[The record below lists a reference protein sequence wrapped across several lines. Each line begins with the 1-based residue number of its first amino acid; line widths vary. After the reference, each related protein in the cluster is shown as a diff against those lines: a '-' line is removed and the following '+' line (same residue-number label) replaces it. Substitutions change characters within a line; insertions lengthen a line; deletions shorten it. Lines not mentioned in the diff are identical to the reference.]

1 MKFVLVGGEITG
13 AWGPRAKKVIRFG
26 PQTRT
31 EHELGEELVVI
42 SKGLWRRLSRAVAK
56 GVTRSQLRGFP
67 GATLHDR

>member
-13 AWGPRAKKVIRFG
+13 AWGPRAKKDIRFG
-26 PQTRT
+26 PQT
-31 EHELGEELVVI
+31 LVVI